1 MDKIEYTLKGTM
13 EKDISKKTNAEYE
26 YLNLKLT
33 DTYSKRVF
41 LDSAE
46 KNLLVNYNNKQTN
59 PFGK

>member
-1 MDKIEYTLKGTM
+1 MDKIEYTLKGTI
-13 EKDISKKTNAEYE
+13 EKDISKKTNSEYE

>member
-1 MDKIEYTLKGTM
+1 MNNIEYTLKGTIK
-13 EKDISKKTNAEYE
+13 KDISKKTNSEYE
-26 YLNLKLT
+26 YLSLKLT

-46 KNLLVNYNNKQTN
+46 KNLLVNHNNKQTN

>member
-1 MDKIEYTLKGTM
+1 MNKEYTLKGTM
-13 EKDISKKTNAEYE
+13 EKGVSKQGNEYE
-26 YLNLKLT
+26 YLSLKIT

-46 KNLLVNYNNKQTN
+46 KDLLVNHNNKQTN